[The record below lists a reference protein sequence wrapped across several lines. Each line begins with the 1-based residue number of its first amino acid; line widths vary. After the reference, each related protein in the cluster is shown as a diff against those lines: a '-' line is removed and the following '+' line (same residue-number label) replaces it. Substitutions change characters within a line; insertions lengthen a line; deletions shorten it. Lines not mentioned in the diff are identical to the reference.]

1 MRSPRSG
8 FELAPKIHLSVPHAA
23 GGLIGTVGDLAAWA
37 NAFHHGR
44 VVTPQSYQAMTTR
57 AKLNDGGDAPYG
69 FGLQL
74 EQLRGM
80 KTIGHG
86 GGIFGFVD
94 RVDLHSRKGRVRRRL
109 HQRHPADHAAG
120 NGGVEAGRAR
130 RRRPVPDVHQASR
143 PTSKRSSPISASTR
157 SPATTTRAPSSREGG
172 KLFTRRDGPPLEV
185 FAAGGNRFF
194 YDDGMTWFELKKG
207 ASGPVME
214 MHQPVS
220 GKPEIAT
227 RAGPVP
233 AAAKPA
239 DVPRETLARYVG
251 SYLVGGE
258 KAVIS
263 LGEDGLSVKLGAQPS
278 FRLIP
283 RSQTEFEVDKVGA
296 RLTFNADAGAPAKSV
311 TLNQG
316 GRSSWRRCGA
326 AGLRLG
332 AYARGS

>member
-1 MRSPRSG
+1 MAKGYAITEKG

-44 VVTPQSYQAMTTR
+44 VVTLPSYQAMTTR
-57 AKLNDGGDAPYG
+57 AKLNGGGDAPYG

-74 EQLRGM
+74 EQLRGI
-80 KTIGHG
+80 KTLGHG
-86 GGIFGFVD
+86 GGIFGFATASTYIPEKDVF
-94 RVDLHSRKGRVRRRL
+94 VAVFTNVVPPITPPSVVASKLAAL
-109 HQRHPADHAAG
+109 AAG
-120 NGGVEAGRAR
+120 EPFPRFTKQAADIKALEPYFGVYKVAGNDNPRTFFA
-130 RRRPVPDVHQASR
+130 
-143 PTSKRSSPISASTR
+143 
-157 SPATTTRAPSSREGG
+157 EGG
-172 KLFTRRDGPPLEV
+172 KLYTRRDGPQLEV
-185 FAAGGNRFF
+185 SAAGGNRFF
-194 YDDGMTWFELKKG
+194 YDDGMTWFELKQG

-220 GKPEIAT
+220 GKPEIAN

-233 AAAKPA
+233 AEAKPA

-283 RSQTEFEVDKVGA
+283 RSQTEFEVEKVGA
-296 RLTFNADAGAPAKSV
+296 RLNFNANAGAPAKSV

-316 GRSSWRRCGA
+316 GRSLEAMRTA
-326 AGLRLG
+326 D
-332 AYARGS
+332 